1 MSPSR
6 RRGLTRL
13 GILIA
18 SVIGLIAVAL
28 GVIGGS
34 GDGSSPTSTTNAKPT
49 RPVRLTATE
58 SRLHLPVALH
68 GLAVAP
74 TPHGLL
80 AIGGA
85 DGGDVSR
92 DTVYRLDPQAD
103 STTPAGTLVQ
113 PLHDAAATTLA
124 GRALVFG
131 GGNISTLDL
140 VQALS
145 SGERATQ
152 VGTLPAAISD
162 LSSVTQGDAA
172 YVLGGYDGTRPRASV
187 LRTADGRAFTRVAR
201 LPTPVR
207 YAAVAALP
215 GKIYVFGGE
224 LADGSDTDAIQE
236 YDVATE
242 HAVIAGHLPAPVSHA
257 AAVTL
262 DGAIYVLGGR
272 MMGAPSDRILRFDQ
286 SRNLA
291 LPARHLPQPVYDGAA
306 ATYRGRAYLLGGFG
320 KNGSPLAS
328 VIELRP

>member
-1 MSPSR
+1 
-6 RRGLTRL
+6 LA
-13 GILIA
+13 ILIA
-18 SVIGLIAVAL
+18 FVVALIAVGL

-34 GDGSSPTSTTNAKPT
+34 RDGSSPGSTTDAKPT
-49 RPVRLTATE
+49 GPARLIATE

-68 GLAVAP
+68 GLAVARA
-74 TPHGLL
+74 PHGLL

-85 DGGDVSR
+85 DSSDVSR
-92 DTVYRLDPQAD
+92 DTVYRLDPQAY
-103 STTPAGTLVQ
+103 STRPAGTLVQ
-113 PLHDAAATTLA
+113 PLHDAAATTLG
-124 GRALVFG
+124 GRTLVFG

-145 SGERATQ
+145 SGEPATE

-162 LSSVTQGDAA
+162 LSSVSLGGAA
-172 YVLGGYDGTRPRASV
+172 YVLGGYDGTNPRASV

-215 GKIYVFGGE
+215 DKIYAFGGE
-224 LADGSDTDAIQE
+224 LADGSDTNLIQE
-236 YDVATE
+236 YDIATQ

-257 AAVTL
+257 SAVTL

-272 MMGAPSDRILRFDQ
+272 MMGAPSDRILRFDP

-306 ATYRGRAYLLGGFG
+306 GTYRGRAYLLGGLG
-320 KNGSPLAS
+320 KSGSPLAS
-328 VIELRP
+328 VIELRVLASAR